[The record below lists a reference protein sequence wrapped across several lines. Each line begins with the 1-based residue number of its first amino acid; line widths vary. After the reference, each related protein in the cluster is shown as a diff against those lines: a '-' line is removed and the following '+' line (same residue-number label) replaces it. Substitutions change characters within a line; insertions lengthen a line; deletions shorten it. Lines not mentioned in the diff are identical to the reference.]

1 MKIKSYE
8 RKAHYYET
16 DQMGMIH
23 HANYVHW
30 LEEARIDYLEQVGMG
45 YKSMEEAGVYSPVL
59 SISCRY
65 KHMVHFDDV
74 IRVQMRL
81 AEYNGIKYKISYRI
95 TDVKTG
101 QVRAL
106 AETEHCF
113 LTAQG
118 RPMNLKKSHPEFD
131 VVMESLMGVESGQ
144 EDEADGADAAR

>member
-45 YKSMEEAGVYSPVL
+45 YKSMEEAGVFSPVL

-74 IRVQMRL
+74 IRVQMKL

-95 TDVKTG
+95 TDAASG

-113 LTAQG
+113 LSKEG
-118 RPMNLKKSHPEFD
+118 KPMNLKKSHPEFD
-131 VVMESLMGVESGQ
+131 AVMESLLGVEPGQ
-144 EDEADGADAAR
+144 DEAAAEADGVR